1 MEKITYTIV
10 EKKGET
16 FDTFRFGGF
25 NLSLGKTLAQSFV
38 DACASDKALAG
49 GLFATC
55 AALVDIARNCGY
67 ILSRAV
73 IDCFSNPIISAAYD
87 TVLVTADKMAA
98 IKKQLARAKRDAE
111 RLAYIPT
118 TGLGGTADEKSAR
131 ERALNAALVGAR
143 GDINILTAELSDAQK
158 AHRDALDKLT
168 KAERAYYEENAKKN
182 AKKNENNNN
191 ENNNNN

>member
-1 MEKITYTIV
+1 MDKLTYTIV

-16 FDTFRFGGF
+16 FDSYRFGGF
-25 NLSLGKTLAQSFV
+25 NLTEKKTLAQALV

-73 IDCFSNPIISAAYD
+73 IDCITNPAISAAYD
-87 TVLVTADKMAA
+87 AVCTASDNMAT

-131 ERALNAALVGAR
+131 ERALMAALVDTR
-143 GDINILTAELSDAQK
+143 EYINTLAAKLADAQN
-158 AHRDALDKLT
+158 AHRDALVKLT
-168 KAERAYYEENAKKN
+168 TAERAYYDENAKKN
-182 AKKNENNNN
+182 ATENSNSKN
-191 ENNNNN
+191 